1 MYIES
6 LELNNY
12 RNYDSLSMQFENGT
26 TILYGDNAQG
36 KTNILEALYVSTTT
50 KSHRGSRDKE
60 MIRLGFDEAHIRM
73 CVNKNQMSHR
83 VDMHLRG
90 SKSKGV
96 AIDGI
101 PIKRSSE
108 LLGIC
113 NIIFFS
119 PEDLRIIKSSPSV
132 RRRFIDMELCQ
143 LDKVYCHD
151 FMKYNKILNQR
162 NALLKQIYFKPS
174 LKETLGIWD
183 EQLVDYGCRVIRTR
197 ESFIKQVNDIMKEIH
212 GKLTGEHEQIHVEY
226 IKSVETGEFADMLCM
241 KWDKDLKYQTTS
253 IGPHRDD
260 LGFFINEIDV
270 KSFGSQ
276 GQQRTTALSLKL
288 SEISLVKQLIGESPV
303 LLLDDVMSE
312 LDAKRRDYLMDSIK
326 DIQTIITCT
335 GYDDFIKKRM
345 HINNIFKVVDG
356 NVHKDYTS

>member
-12 RNYDSLSMQFENGT
+12 RNYESLSMQFENAT

-36 KTNILEALYVSTTT
+36 KTNVLEALYVSATT
-50 KSHRGSRDKE
+50 KSHRSSRDKE
-60 MIRLGFDEAHIRM
+60 MIRLGCEEAHIRM

-96 AIDGI
+96 AINGI

-119 PEDLRIIKSSPSV
+119 PEDLSIIKNSPSE
-132 RRRFIDMELCQ
+132 RRKFMDMELCQ
-143 LDKVYCHD
+143 LDRVYCHD

-162 NALLKQIYFKPS
+162 NALLKQIYFNPS
-174 LKETLGIWD
+174 LKDTLDIWD
-183 EQLVDYGCRVIRTR
+183 EQMIDCGSRVIRTR
-197 ESFIKQVNDIMKEIH
+197 ESFIRQVNDIMRDIH
-212 GKLTGEHEQIHVEY
+212 GRLTGEHEHIRVEY
-226 IKSVETGEFADMLCM
+226 VESVRADQFADMLRM
-241 KWDKDLKYQTTS
+241 KRDKDLKYQTTS
-253 IGPHRDD
+253 VGPHRDD
-260 LGFFINEIDV
+260 LSFFINDIDV

-288 SEISLVKQLIGESPV
+288 SEISLVRQLIGENPI

-335 GYDDFIKKRM
+335 GYDDFVKNRM
-345 HINNIFKVVDG
+345 HINNIFKVVNG
-356 NVHKDYTS
+356 TVHKE

>member
-12 RNYDSLSMQFENGT
+12 RNYESLSMEFEDGT

-60 MIRLGFDEAHIRM
+60 MIRLGYEEAHIRM

-90 SKSKGV
+90 NRSKGV

-119 PEDLRIIKSSPSV
+119 PEDLSIIKNSPSE

-162 NALLKQIYFKPS
+162 NALLKQIYFNPS
-174 LKETLGIWD
+174 LKDTLDIWD
-183 EQLVDYGCRVIRTR
+183 GQLVDYGSRVIRTR
-197 ESFIKQVNDIMKEIH
+197 ESFIKQVSDIMREIH
-212 GKLTGEHEQIHVEY
+212 GRLTGEHEQIHVEY
-226 IKSVETGEFADMLCM
+226 DKCVEADKFADMLHM
-241 KWDKDLKYQTTS
+241 KRDKDLKYQTTS
-253 IGPHRDD
+253 VGPHRDD
-260 LGFFINEIDV
+260 LSFFINDIDV

-288 SEISLVKQLIGESPV
+288 SEISLVRQLIGENPV

-312 LDAKRRDYLMDSIK
+312 LDSKRRDYLMDSIK

-335 GYDDFIKKRM
+335 GYDDFIKNRM
-345 HINNIFKVVDG
+345 HINNIFKVING
-356 NVHKDYTS
+356 TVHKEQSS

>member
-12 RNYDSLSMQFENGT
+12 RNYESLSMQFENAT

-36 KTNILEALYVSTTT
+36 KTNVLEALYVSATT

-60 MIRLGFDEAHIRM
+60 MIRLGCEEAHIRM

-96 AIDGI
+96 AINGI

-119 PEDLRIIKSSPSV
+119 PEDLSIIKNSPSE
-132 RRRFIDMELCQ
+132 RRKFMDMELCQ
-143 LDKVYCHD
+143 LDRVYCHD

-162 NALLKQIYFKPS
+162 NALLKQIYFNPS
-174 LKETLGIWD
+174 LKDTLDIWD
-183 EQLVDYGCRVIRTR
+183 EQIIDCGSRVIRTR
-197 ESFIKQVNDIMKEIH
+197 ESFIRQVNDIMRDIH
-212 GKLTGEHEQIHVEY
+212 GRLTGEHEHIRVEY
-226 IKSVETGEFADMLCM
+226 VESVRADEFADMLRM
-241 KWDKDLKYQTTS
+241 KRDKDLKYQTTS
-253 IGPHRDD
+253 VGPHRDD
-260 LGFFINEIDV
+260 LSFFINDIDV

-288 SEISLVKQLIGESPV
+288 SEISLVRQLIGENPI

-335 GYDDFIKKRM
+335 GYDDFVKNRM
-345 HINNIFKVVDG
+345 HINNIFKVVNG
-356 NVHKDYTS
+356 TVHKE